1 MKRIKKE
8 SIDLAKRVEHIKQE
22 KRILLMLQ
30 SNPFVVKLYA
40 TFTDQNFVCFV
51 FEYLPG
57 QDLFWVLQNENN
69 LKLGGQ
75 GRKHW
80 V

>member
-1 MKRIKKE
+1 
-8 SIDLAKRVEHIKQE
+8 
-22 KRILLMLQ
+22 MLQ
-30 SNPFVVKLYA
+30 DNPFVVKLYN